1 MEETPPR
8 LTGRPSTFNAQIAE
22 DICARVIQSDYGLEQ
37 ICEAEDMPSARTV
50 YRWLN
55 EAGKPFETFRQNYA
69 RAKELQGQ
77 VHADK
82 ATREALTATDA
93 GLGRL
98 RWDARRWQASKLA
111 PKQYGERT
119 QMEHSGPGGKPMQ
132 HEFASLSDAEL
143 AQRIASKLA
152 AIGQLVV
159 KS

>member
-1 MEETPPR
+1 MEDNSPR
-8 LTGRPSTFNAQIAE
+8 PTGRPSTFDAQVAE

-77 VHADK
+77 VQADK

-93 GLGRL
+93 GIGRP
-98 RWDARRWQASKLA
+98 RWDARRWQASKLV

-119 QMEHSGPGGKPMQ
+119 QMQHSGPDGKPMQ
-132 HEFASLSDAEL
+132 HELASLLDAQL
-143 AQRIASKLA
+143 AERIASKLTEMRM
-152 AIGQLVV
+152 LDV
-159 KS
+159 KT